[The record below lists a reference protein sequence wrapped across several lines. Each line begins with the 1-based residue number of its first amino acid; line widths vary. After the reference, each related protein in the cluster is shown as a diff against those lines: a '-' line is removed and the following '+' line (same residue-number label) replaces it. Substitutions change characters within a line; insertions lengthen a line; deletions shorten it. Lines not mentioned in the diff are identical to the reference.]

1 LLAVFMTAYDKVL
14 VKQTSG
20 TTMTP
25 LISNL
30 DHVSIAVADLAGA
43 MKDYQTLFNTTVGAH
58 ASSTETEA
66 LLYTGN
72 IWLRLHQ
79 SNDANG
85 LHHMAFACSDWAK
98 AQRRIKQFSLAA
110 DKTEAPESPNTTVHL
125 SAEHTRG
132 ISLSMMPQEDVS
144 ESTAALPRDV
154 AGLDHVVIKTAQ
166 PEHTGF
172 VYGSILGLDCRMDLS
187 NPKWDSRLIFYR
199 CGDLIIEIYHPL
211 SSGQQGTSDS
221 FFGLTWRVAD
231 INATHTRLINSG
243 VAVSELR
250 KGRKPGTAV
259 LTVKSHTQDVP
270 TLFIGPA

>member
-1 LLAVFMTAYDKVL
+1 MTAYDKVR

-30 DHVSIAVADLAGA
+30 DHVSIAVTDLESALR
-43 MKDYQTLFNTTVGAH
+43 DYQTLFNTSVRKR

-66 LLYTGN
+66 WLYTGN

-79 SNDANG
+79 GDDASG

-98 AQRRIKQFSLAA
+98 AQRRIKQFSLAV
-110 DKTEAPESPNTTVHL
+110 DEVDAPELKNPVHL
-125 SAEHTRG
+125 NTERIRG
-132 ISLSMMPQEDVS
+132 VSLSMMPQVTPSQDAVNAS
-144 ESTAALPRDV
+144 RDV
-154 AGLDHVVIKTAQ
+154 TGLDHVVIKTAQ
-166 PEHTGF
+166 PEHTGY

-199 CGDLIIEIYHPL
+199 CGDLIIELYHPL
-211 SSGQQGTSDS
+211 SGGEQNTPDS

-231 INATHTRLINSG
+231 INATRARLLDLG
-243 VAVSELR
+243 VTVSELR

-259 LTVKSHTQDVP
+259 FTVKSHTQDVP

>member
-1 LLAVFMTAYDKVL
+1 
-14 VKQTSG
+14 
-20 TTMTP
+20 MTP
-25 LISNL
+25 IISKL
-30 DHVSIAVADLAGA
+30 DHVSIAVTDLASA
-43 MKDYQTLFNTTVGAH
+43 VKDYQTLFNTTLNAR
-58 ASSTETEA
+58 ASSNETEA
-66 LLYTGN
+66 WLYTGN

-79 SNDANG
+79 SDDASG

-110 DKTEAPESPNTTVHL
+110 DEADAPELNNGAVHL
-125 SAEHTRG
+125 NTERTRG
-132 ISLSMMPQEDVS
+132 VSLSMMPQEAPSQDAVS
-144 ESTAALPRDV
+144 TPRDV
-154 AGLDHVVIKTAQ
+154 AGLDHVVIQTAQ

-187 NPKWDSRLIFYR
+187 NPKWDSRLMFYR
-199 CGDLIIEIYHPL
+199 CGDLIVELYHPL
-211 SSGQQGTSDS
+211 SAGEQSAPDS

-231 INATHTRLINSG
+231 INSTRTRLMDLG

-259 LTVKSHTQDVP
+259 FTVKSHTQDVP